1 VAKLADILGADREAS
16 IEMLRVLEVVERIWH
31 CPLQNA
37 SPFECLDWLLR
48 NKARLLKSWSHHFI
62 GNIHLQL
69 AIAKE
74 VLEKLKSAGNHRP
87 LAQHEAVLRREMKF
101 KTLGLSSLQRMT
113 ARQESRIL
121 WLREGDACT
130 DGFFIKFYQIYWDLI
145 KEDMMTLF
153 NDFYLRVLDI

>member
-48 NKARLLKSWSHHFI
+48 NKARFLKSWSHHFI

-74 VLEKLKSAGNHRP
+74 VLEKLKSKGNHRP
-87 LAQHEAVLRREMKF
+87 LAQHEAVLRREISLKLWGCPRSKERPLVKNPEFFGSGRAMRALMGF
-101 KTLGLSSLQRMT
+101 SSN
-113 ARQESRIL
+113 
-121 WLREGDACT
+121 
-130 DGFFIKFYQIYWDLI
+130 FIKFIGI
-145 KEDMMTLF
+145 
-153 NDFYLRVLDI
+153 

>member
-16 IEMLRVLEVVERIWH
+16 IEMLRVLEWNGYGTARSRTLARLNVWIGCSVT
-31 CPLQNA
+31 
-37 SPFECLDWLLR
+37 
-48 NKARLLKSWSHHFI
+48 KARFLKSWSDHFV

-101 KTLGLSSLQRMT
+101 KTLGLSSLQRTT

-153 NDFYLRVLDI
+153 NDFYLGVLDI